1 MGYYHETAYDSLFD
15 PTLFAVLSDL
25 TARGTL
31 VVCSAGN
38 DATARPC
45 FPAAFAP
52 WAPELDEEGTEVDG
66 SVVVTPDGQL
76 PILSVGALN
85 PNRVSDALF
94 SNAGPWVRSYVEGA
108 SVMSTVPAFQGSLQ
122 SAARATAYGRP
133 RETID
138 PDDFRGGFGVWSG
151 TSFAAP
157 LMAGRL
163 AAYLAERLELAATPD
178 DAAALAREALEKVAG
193 LASS

>member
-1 MGYYHETAYDSLFD
+1 LFD

-25 TARGTL
+25 ASRGTL

-38 DATARPC
+38 DATSRPN

-52 WAPELDEEGTEVDG
+52 WKVDADGTDG
-66 SVVVTPDGQL
+66 SVVQTPPGQL

-85 PNRVSDALF
+85 PNKVTDALF
-94 SNAGPWVRSYVEGA
+94 SNAGDWVRSFAEGA
-108 SVMSTVPAFQGSLQ
+108 AVMSTVPKFQGGLQ
-122 SAARATAYGRP
+122 PLARAMAFDRP
-133 RETID
+133 RENID
-138 PDDFRGGFGVWSG
+138 PDDYRGGFGVWSG

-163 AAYLAERLELAATPD
+163 AQYLRRRLDEGDGPGAVAER
-178 DAAALAREALEKVAG
+178 ARDALEKVAG
-193 LASS
+193 VTTD